1 MARNQQTVYVKGDAN
16 VEVTNPEVKLGDV
29 LSMECADQN
38 ILNHIKTEKII
49 SFPKGEYQR
58 TVVSILK
65 IIQKIHETYPEVKV
79 ENLGSSDIIITYE
92 NQKTAS
98 KLIHVIK
105 VIAVLVITFFGSAF
119 AIMSFSNDVGTADL
133 FQQIYQLLSGEE
145 SNGFTIL
152 EVTYSIGLVIG
163 ILVFFNHL
171 GAKKF
176 TADPTPMEVE
186 MRLYENDIQTTLV
199 ETYSRME
206 KEIDVE

>member
-16 VEVTNPEVKLGDV
+16 VEVMNPEVRLGDV
-29 LSMECADQN
+29 ISMECVDRN
-38 ILNHIKTEKII
+38 ILNHIKAEKIV

-65 IIQKIHETYPEVKV
+65 IIQKIHEKYPEVEV

-98 KLIHVIK
+98 KLVHVIK
-105 VIAVLVITFFGSAF
+105 VITVLVITFFGSAF

-163 ILVFFNHL
+163 ILVFFNHF